1 MAKAIWRV
9 CADEWT
15 DSEVEKLAR
24 RENRSLS
31 NMVVTLCK
39 RQLEA
44 MRAEKLQ
51 AEARSTEHAAL
62 VSAIRGQ
69 AEPVQ

>member
-1 MAKAIWRV
+1 MAKSSIWRICV
-9 CADEWT
+9 DEWT

-44 MRAEKLQ
+44 MRAQ
-51 AEARSTEHAAL
+51 RGFDREHADL
-62 VSAIRGQ
+62 VATIRGSS
-69 AEPVQ
+69 EPAS

>member
-1 MAKAIWRV
+1 MAKSSIWRICV
-9 CADEWT
+9 DEWT

-44 MRAEKLQ
+44 MRGQ
-51 AEARSTEHAAL
+51 REHADL
-62 VSAIRGQ
+62 VATIRGSS
-69 AEPVQ
+69 EPAQ